1 MVERNQLIEY
11 MEHEVYRPLTV
22 QELVAEFSVE
32 AADEFREFVKLL
44 NQMEEAGEVI
54 RTRTNRYGVPERM
67 NLVVGKLQMKARG
80 FGFVIPESTGDAD
93 VYIPSGDM
101 NGALSGDKVMA
112 RVEKVGG
119 GPHREG
125 KIIRVLE
132 RATNRVVGRFTH
144 HRGYGFVAPLDK
156 RFQQDIFIP
165 GEALADAHDGFI
177 VVAEITDY
185 PTAARGPEGKIV
197 EVLGHPDEPGIDILA
212 IVRKYD
218 LPEVFPEAVLT
229 AAEEIPLE
237 LTEKD
242 FEGRRDL
249 RDEVIVTIDGD
260 DAKDLDD
267 AVHVKRLS
275 NGNFVLGVHIA
286 DVGYYV
292 RENGVIDKEA
302 FRRGTSVY
310 LVDRVIPMI
319 PQRLSNNVCSL
330 NPKVDRLTLS
340 CVMEITDSGEVV
352 EHDIF
357 PSVIR
362 TTERMTYTNVRK
374 ILQNEDEEVRA
385 RYEPLILNFEL
396 MEELALILR
405 GKRMRRG
412 AIDFDFEEIKVV
424 VDEIGQPVDIVP
436 RERSIAERI
445 IEEFMLAANETVAEH
460 FHWLNVPF
468 VYRIHEE
475 PDLDRMME
483 LNEFVHNFGYHIK
496 GLGNKIHPRSLQ
508 DILEKAEGSREE
520 RMIATVML
528 RSMRQA
534 KYAPECTGHFG
545 LAAEYYTHFTSPI
558 RRYPDL
564 MIHRIIREVLV
575 GKLTPERDD
584 KLREIVRSASAQS
597 SERERIAQDAERE
610 CDQLK
615 MVEYMMDH
623 IGESFDGIIS
633 GVTQFGLF
641 IQLNNGVEGLIH
653 VSYLSDDYYVLSEK
667 QMALIGERTRR
678 VFRMGDPVRVRVAG
692 ASKDT
697 LTIDFELEKH
707 YREGTMEWGLDGGK
721 IVYDEDLTPKERK
734 AQIAMR
740 KEHAKEDRRRGGDFR
755 RNSSEGR
762 RNGSDGRRTGSE
774 ARRNGGDGRRNS
786 NEARRNGGDG
796 RRDSGEARRTGS
808 DGRRTGSEARR
819 NGGDGRRNSGEA
831 RRNGGEARRTG
842 SEARR
847 QNDSFRRSKDGARR
861 DGGEARPS
869 GVRGSDGSEDKQ
881 RGAVAGDRQF
891 GGREREREWGRSR
904 ERGRKQ
910 GEDRDE
916 SQSQGRE
923 FDMDKGFEDQGRGQ
937 DQEQDRGQQRSHGKS
952 SGRSARDGRR
962 RYGDDRP
969 GDGRKRRGYDRDRD
983 GLVDERRDDSQTDE
997 RNLVSN
1003 GGYSRGYG
1011 SGGFDR
1017 DGSSRDRASRD
1028 SGSRAGS
1035 GRGRN
1040 QDSNRDSNRD
1050 SSDRSS
1056 SQAAAGRGHGMEP
1069 FWMNAPKS
1077 ANQKKKHKNSG
1088 FAKGGMKAGDRKHSK
1103 G

>member
-1 MVERNQLIEY
+1 MVEREQLIEY

-22 QELVAEFSVE
+22 QELVAEFGVE
-32 AADEFREFVKLL
+32 SADEFREFVKLL
-44 NQMEEAGEVI
+44 NRMEEAGDVV
-54 RTRTNRYGVPERM
+54 RTRTDRYGVPERM

-80 FGFVIPESTGDAD
+80 FGFVISENTGEAD
-93 VYIPSGDM
+93 LYIPSTDM

-132 RATNRVVGRFTH
+132 RATNQVVGKFTH
-144 HRGYGFVAPLDK
+144 HRSYGFVSPLDK

-165 GEALADAHDGFI
+165 GEEMQEAHDGFI
-177 VVAEITDY
+177 VVAEITSY
-185 PTAARGPEGKIV
+185 PTATRGPEGRII

-218 LPEVFPEAVLT
+218 LPEVFPEAVLKT
-229 AAEEIPLE
+229 AEDIPLE
-237 LTEKD
+237 LSEKD

-249 RDEVIVTIDGD
+249 RDEVIVTIDGE

-267 AVHVKRLS
+267 AVHVRRLE
-275 NGNFVLGVHIA
+275 NGHYVLGVHIA

-292 RENGVIDKEA
+292 RENGVLDKEA

-310 LVDRVIPMI
+310 LVDRVIPML

-330 NPKVDRLTLS
+330 NPKIDRLTLS
-340 CVMEITDSGEVV
+340 CVMEISESGEVL

-357 PSVIR
+357 PSIIK

-374 ILQNEDEEVRA
+374 ILRHEDETVRE
-385 RYEPLILNFEL
+385 RYEPLIPMFEL

-405 GKRMRRG
+405 SKRMRRG

-424 VDEIGQPVDIVP
+424 VDEVGQPIDIVP

-475 PDLDRMME
+475 PDLDRMLE

-508 DILEKAEGSREE
+508 EILEKAEGSREE

-564 MIHRIIREVLV
+564 MIHRIIREVLS
-575 GKLTPERDD
+575 GKMTSERDD
-584 KLREIVRSASAQS
+584 VLREKVREASAQS

-615 MVEYMMDH
+615 MVEYMMEH
-623 IGESFDGIIS
+623 VGESFDGIIS

-641 IQLNNGVEGLIH
+641 VQLNNGVEGLIH

-678 VFRMGDPVRVRVAG
+678 VFRLGDPVRVLVVS

-707 YREGTMEWGLDGGK
+707 YREGTMEWGLDGGT
-721 IVYDEDLTPKERK
+721 IIYDEDLTPRERK

-740 KEHAKEDRRRGGDFR
+740 VENARGPRRSDDGRFGDRGRGRGDRDRGERDHGDRRRGERSQRGERGGREERGER
-755 RNSSEGR
+755 RTNGGGYGR
-762 RNGSDGRRTGSE
+762 GGFGRSTNRDDRGGSDGR
-774 ARRNGGDGRRNS
+774 
-786 NEARRNGGDG
+786 G
-796 RRDSGEARRTGS
+796 RRDSHDG
-808 DGRRTGSEARR
+808 GRRWDRA
-819 NGGDGRRNSGEA
+819 GEQ
-831 RRNGGEARRTG
+831 
-842 SEARR
+842 S
-847 QNDSFRRSKDGARR
+847 DRR
-861 DGGEARPS
+861 DGGRS
-869 GVRGSDGSEDKQ
+869 RDGRFDRRGFADGENTGRRDDRERDRDNRGEWEE
-881 RGAVAGDRQF
+881 RGAR
-891 GGREREREWGRSR
+891 GRSR
-904 ERGRKQ
+904 
-910 GEDRDE
+910 
-916 SQSQGRE
+916 
-923 FDMDKGFEDQGRGQ
+923 
-937 DQEQDRGQQRSHGKS
+937 
-952 SGRSARDGRR
+952 
-962 RYGDDRP
+962 
-969 GDGRKRRGYDRDRD
+969 
-983 GLVDERRDDSQTDE
+983 
-997 RNLVSN
+997 
-1003 GGYSRGYG
+1003 
-1011 SGGFDR
+1011 
-1017 DGSSRDRASRD
+1017 
-1028 SGSRAGS
+1028 
-1035 GRGRN
+1035 
-1040 QDSNRDSNRD
+1040 NR
-1050 SSDRSS
+1050 SSDKA
-1056 SQAAAGRGHGMEP
+1056 QGQHDNVAAGRGHSMEP
-1069 FWMNAPKS
+1069 FWMTAPKS
-1077 ANQKKKHKNSG
+1077 SNRKKKNRNPG
-1088 FAKGGMKAGDRKHSK
+1088 FAKGGMKAGRRSHGK